1 MLIKVCGMRE
11 PENIRQVAETGIDWM
26 GFIFYARSARSIDNG
41 KWTIE
46 NERKSSSLN
55 NSQFSILNFQLK
67 RVGVFVNATPEEMME
82 TAARYQLDYLQLHGN
97 DSPDICHT
105 LHKRGYAIIKA
116 FSIATEEDLKPVAD
130 YEGRADYFLF
140 DTKCSSYG
148 GSGKQF
154 DWSVLSAYKGQT
166 PFLLSGGINPD
177 SAEALRNF
185 SHPKLAG
192 IDLNS
197 GFETSPGMKDVE
209 KLKTFINKI
218 KNKKTDI

>member
-67 RVGVFVNATPEEMME
+67 RVGVFVNATP
-82 TAARYQLDYLQLHGN
+82 AARYRLDYLQLHGN
-97 DSPDICHT
+97 ESPGICHT

-130 YEGRADYFLF
+130 YEDRADYFLF

-209 KLKTFINKI
+209 KLKTFIDKI